1 MREGALQAKSRE
13 RGSRTAGSRGASA
26 GGAPAH
32 DARSHAARSP
42 RDERAVARRDLVIAL
57 ALVASAAGVRA
68 YAISRGHQLDID
80 EADTA
85 LKVAKPLGDLIA
97 DLRRDGHPP
106 LYFLLLKGWT
116 ALFGRG
122 EIALRSLSLIFSCAT
137 LVLLLAT
144 GRRLFGR
151 TVALFAGLFFVLSPV
166 EIFHASE
173 GRMYALVPLLAL
185 GAMALACEVA
195 ARADTI
201 SWRHALLLLATL
213 IAALYTHNY
222 GLFLPAAVALL
233 ALWVFVQAPK
243 AAGAHRRVA
252 AVLLGIAIV
261 AYVCY
266 LPWLPIL
273 QAQRES
279 KAHVWLVEFFEA
291 TPPILAV
298 PLSLAALS
306 GAGPYPPITP
316 PLENQDP
323 LLPVMLPLAI
333 VLFAAGAQR
342 ALRGTADV
350 EADVAANASRAPRE
364 SIVAGH
370 NGPLSISRVARAAP
384 LIFLIVVLGAPW
396 IVSVTAK
403 VIYLV
408 GRYDVVALPFV
419 ILLLGAGAAALI
431 RWRRALALV
440 PLAFLLS
447 PLPAVGALFALRAG
461 GDVVEQ
467 VSWVASHPETRAVV
481 ATQLAGSRFR
491 YYLAKMGRRDALVR
505 SFPTS
510 TDEHTGWYE
519 RPRADDPGL
528 AADADS
534 LIAGFQARLAPGELL
549 WATLYDNDVAKPVLV
564 QTLARYFAPVPDAT
578 RFDLGLIAVTREPV
592 AYAEPEPRGEPAT
605 E

>member
-13 RGSRTAGSRGASA
+13 RGAPTTGSRGAPTGAASA
-26 GGAPAH
+26 R
-32 DARSHAARSP
+32 DARAHAARSP
-42 RDERAVARRDLVIAL
+42 RDERATARRDLIVAL
-57 ALVASAAGVRA
+57 ALVAAAAAVRA

-122 EIALRSLSLIFSCAT
+122 EVALRSLSLLFSCAT
-137 LVLLLAT
+137 LILLLAT
-144 GRRLFGR
+144 ARRLFGR
-151 TVALFAGLFFVLSPV
+151 AAALFAGLFFVLSPV

-173 GRMYALVPLLAL
+173 GRMYALLPLLAL
-185 GAMALACEVA
+185 CAMALACEITT
-195 ARADTI
+195 RAGTI
-201 SWRHALLLLATL
+201 SWRHVLLLLATL

-233 ALWVFVQAPK
+233 ALWVLVQGEKRGARARRI
-243 AAGAHRRVA
+243 AAL
-252 AVLLGIAIV
+252 LLGVAIV

-291 TPPILAV
+291 TPPILAI
-298 PLSLAALS
+298 PLSLAALA
-306 GAGPYPPITP
+306 GTGPYPPITP
-316 PLENQDP
+316 PLQDQNP
-323 LLPVMLPLAI
+323 LLPAMLPLAI
-333 VLFAAGAQR
+333 VLFVAGALR
-342 ALRGTADV
+342 ALHGAADAGAKATGASQAV
-350 EADVAANASRAPRE
+350 VAST
-364 SIVAGH
+364 
-370 NGPLSISRVARAAP
+370 LSAARAAP
-384 LIFLIVVLGAPW
+384 LVFLVVLLGTPW
-396 IVSVTAK
+396 IVSITAK

-408 GRYDVVALPFV
+408 GRYDVVALPLV
-419 ILLLGAGAAALI
+419 MLLLGAGAAALI

-491 YYLAKMGRRDALVR
+491 YYLAKMGRRDVLVR

-519 RPRADDPGL
+519 RPRADDPAL
-528 AADADS
+528 AANADS
-534 LIAGFQARLAPGELL
+534 LLADFHAGLAPGDLL

-564 QTLARYFAPVPDAT
+564 QALARFFAPVPEAT
-578 RFDLGLIAVTREPV
+578 RFDLGLIAVTKEP
-592 AYAEPEPRGEPAT
+592 PAT
-605 E
+605 PQASER